1 MEIEVRLFAGLREG
15 RFKERDLEVP
25 EASRLGDVLRRLDIP
40 EEEVSL
46 PLVNGRYSQMDRIL
60 QAGDVLSLFPAVG
73 GG

>member
-15 RFKERDLEVP
+15 RFRKRVLDVP
-25 EASRLGDVLRRLDIP
+25 DDSRLGDVLRRLDIP
-40 EEEVSL
+40 EEDVSL
-46 PLVNGRYSQMDRIL
+46 PLVNGRYSEMDRAL